1 MRVPHTPNSLI
12 TFLIIGA
19 QKAGTSWLD
28 AMLRFHPDIFLP
40 ETKELHFFDWTR
52 HYKLGPDWY
61 VDQFTGWNGEAQV
74 GEATPDYMW
83 SHHSSPEADDPTR
96 HYDVPEKVHHLL
108 PDIKLIASLRNPV
121 DRAISAFHHN
131 RTRGRIPVS
140 ASILDVKDH
149 FGIVS
154 QSLYDL
160 QLEEWFAQFEQ
171 DRFCFLIYEEDIKS
185 DGAKTATLNS
195 VCSHLG
201 LPRMPDELPITQRVN
216 ARQDAALAY
225 LNRVPLLRDRHRGRK
240 LAQTLNSI
248 IPKPVQG
255 ALSYDVPSRDKDYL
269 RELFEPNIRRLES
282 LIGRKTPW

>member
-1 MRVPHTPNSLI
+1 
-12 TFLIIGA
+12 
-19 QKAGTSWLD
+19 
-28 AMLRFHPDIFLP
+28 
-40 ETKELHFFDWTR
+40 
-52 HYKLGPDWY
+52 
-61 VDQFTGWNGEAQV
+61 
-74 GEATPDYMW
+74 
-83 SHHSSPEADDPTR
+83 
-96 HYDVPEKVHHLL
+96 
-108 PDIKLIASLRNPV
+108 
-121 DRAISAFHHN
+121 
-131 RTRGRIPVS
+131 
-140 ASILDVKDH
+140 
-149 FGIVS
+149 
-154 QSLYDL
+154 
-160 QLEEWFAQFEQ
+160 
-171 DRFCFLIYEEDIKS
+171 LIYEEDIKS

-201 LPRMPDELPITQRVN
+201 LPRMPDELPITKRVN